1 MPACFAHIFAQ
12 VGPEDGGSTDKEIV
26 SQPTLSESDEDEGAA
41 VNNKLSSEETLD
53 EQQVV
58 ESCNNGKGRGGS
70 DAFPAARLAGEKINR
85 INSSVEKVKITPRL
99 ASARSASQTSSKM
112 ESTALVLLELAEH
125 TKGIASSRT
134 NSELECRESA
144 EFQWAK
150 QNVDWNGRYVSSS
163 TKVKR
168 TSDTSNLLTPRF
180 VSQDELLAYRQQ
192 HGNCNVPAK
201 YEKNTSLG
209 FWVRTQT
216 QEYKKYR
223 KGGKSYMTEERI
235 AKLEKVGFA
244 WSLAKWGVDWDERYV
259 SSLERER
266 ACQLKSYSHHSPT
279 LFTSSL
285 QAELL
290 AYRQQHGNCNVPL
303 KYEKN
308 TSLGVWVSNQR
319 QQYKKYQKGGKSSLT
334 EERIAKL
341 EKVGFA
347 WSLANR
353 HLSWDDR
360 YVSS

>member
-1 MPACFAHIFAQ
+1 
-12 VGPEDGGSTDKEIV
+12 
-26 SQPTLSESDEDEGAA
+26 
-41 VNNKLSSEETLD
+41 
-53 EQQVV
+53 
-58 ESCNNGKGRGGS
+58 
-70 DAFPAARLAGEKINR
+70 
-85 INSSVEKVKITPRL
+85 
-99 ASARSASQTSSKM
+99 
-112 ESTALVLLELAEH
+112 
-125 TKGIASSRT
+125 
-134 NSELECRESA
+134 
-144 EFQWAK
+144 
-150 QNVDWNGRYVSSS
+150 
-163 TKVKR
+163 
-168 TSDTSNLLTPRF
+168 
-180 VSQDELLAYRQQ
+180 
-192 HGNCNVPAK
+192 
-201 YEKNTSLG
+201 
-209 FWVRTQT
+209 
-216 QEYKKYR
+216 
-223 KGGKSYMTEERI
+223 MTEERI

-360 YVSS
+360 YVSSLERERDCQLNSYSHHSLTLSTSSLQGELLVYHRQHGNCNVPQRYKQNTALGNWVDSQRKDYKKCGKGGKISMTKERIAKLENVGFAWSLAKQMS